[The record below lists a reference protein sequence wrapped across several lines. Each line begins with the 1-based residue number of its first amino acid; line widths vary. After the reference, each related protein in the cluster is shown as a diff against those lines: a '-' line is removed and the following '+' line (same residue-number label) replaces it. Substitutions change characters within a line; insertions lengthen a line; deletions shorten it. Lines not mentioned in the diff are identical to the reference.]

1 MKAQREK
8 EDRAVERRRA
18 WLIGLALLCCYG
30 YFFYLGGNW
39 NVESRSA
46 QIWALAEHASL
57 VIDEYPGLPEG
68 GGDAAAYQGH
78 YYSDKLIGPSLA
90 AVPPYWL
97 ARHVLSAAGMPLRRA
112 VYWALR
118 VANVL
123 ANAVPSALLGAL
135 LYLFL
140 ADLGLD
146 VRLRIW
152 AAFAYGFG
160 TLALPY
166 STALFGHQFAAVC
179 VAGAFM
185 LLWRQRRGWSAG
197 RAVAA
202 GALMGLA
209 AISDFMGL
217 VIALF
222 LGLYA
227 ISIALRRGEQ
237 APVGIAAAARRIA
250 PVALV
255 AALVL
260 CIQLAANWASFGGPF
275 ELAQAYH
282 ATLAAHHEAG
292 FLGIGKP
299 KLEALYQLTV
309 GPYRGLFFGSPLL
322 LLALPGVFMLGRKM
336 RVEAIIIGAAW
347 LAVLIIHA
355 GYTDWPA
362 GTAYGP
368 RYQIA
373 AIPLLMIAA
382 AEAARRSPFIFKALA
397 TVSIAFMV
405 IVCAQNPFGIPVD
418 VRNPLASA
426 LGHFATGNLQY
437 WNLGM
442 LIGLPSTASLL
453 PLAAVEAALIYALGR
468 VGAATKGSKQA

>member
-1 MKAQREK
+1 MKTERER

-18 WLIGLALLCCYG
+18 WLIGLALVCCYG

-46 QIWALAEHASL
+46 QIWALAEHGSL
-57 VIDEYPGLPEG
+57 VIDDYPGLPDG
-68 GGDAAAYQGH
+68 GGDAARYEGH

-90 AVPPYWL
+90 AVPVYWV
-97 ARHVLSAAGMPLRRA
+97 ARRVLSAAGMPLRRA

-118 VANVL
+118 ATNVF

-140 ADLGLD
+140 AELGLTSG
-146 VRLRIW
+146 LRVW
-152 AAFAYGFG
+152 LVFAYGFG

-179 VAGAFM
+179 IAAAFM

-202 GALMGLA
+202 GALMGLG
-209 AISDFMGL
+209 AISDFMAL
-217 VIALF
+217 VIAFF

-227 ISIALRRGEQ
+227 VWMALGRTSGSRAG
-237 APVGIAAAARRIA
+237 VGTAARRIA
-250 PVALV
+250 PLALV

-260 CIQLAANWASFGGPF
+260 CLQLGANWVSFGGPF
-275 ELAQAYH
+275 ELAQAHH
-282 ATLAAHHEAG
+282 ATLGAHHEAG

-299 KLEALYQLTV
+299 KPEALYQLTV

-322 LLALPGVFMLGRKM
+322 LLALPGLFLLGRKM
-336 RVEAIIIGAAW
+336 RAEAIIIGAAW
-347 LAVLIIHA
+347 IAVLVIHS

-382 AEAARRSPFIFKALA
+382 AEAARKSPFIFKALA
-397 TVSIAFMV
+397 ALSIALMV

-418 VRNPLASA
+418 VKNPLGSA
-426 LGHFATGNLQY
+426 LGHFAAGDLQY
-437 WNLGM
+437 WNIGM
-442 LIGLPSTASLL
+442 RVLPGISSLL
-453 PLAAVEAALIYALGR
+453 PLALVEAGLISLLAR
-468 VGAATKGSKQA
+468 VGRPKKRSKRG